1 MQKIQT
7 KKMKPEQYET
17 TLNKNYE
24 LTCPNCDST
33 FDVTK
38 EMDNWK
44 LGLIDATDLMKEI
57 KEIVKHE

>member
-1 MQKIQT
+1 
-7 KKMKPEQYET
+7 MKPEQYET

-38 EMDNWK
+38 EMENWK

-57 KEIVKHE
+57 KEIMKHEK